1 MSIDR
6 GHGIATSSVLADS
19 YDLDGII
26 AKYEQFADTYLGHK
40 AVEPTTDDDGDA
52 LIVGALYFNTV
63 DNELRVY
70 DGTDWQAVYAG
81 ALKVNNFT
89 GDGTTVAFTMSTAP
103 NNENSTQV
111 YIDGVYQQKDTYTTV
126 GAVLTFS
133 EAPPTSA
140 GIEVMIISSFE
151 VSTADAQNVTYNQ
164 GGTGA
169 SSRTVENKLQESVSV
184 KDFGAVGD
192 GVTDDTAAIQAA
204 LDTGATVY
212 IPDGNYLCSN
222 LSITTNQ
229 QALSTVYATLTKNAN
244 GPLLSVTAD
253 DVTIQN
259 VRFYGVGTTYTG
271 DNISATGERFT
282 LDMCGSRDA
291 AGRALK
297 STGNRLVVTG
307 TNDLFHTLDATA
319 TGYDIEV
326 GVSGTATLYHHLN
339 DVYSS
344 QSTGG
349 ILLIDTGSASIIGG
363 QFGKLSITSGTSPA
377 GVNGGKTI
385 GARIL
390 GAVSVS
396 LSSAM
401 FVANQFGASANITF
415 ESGTSQCSLD
425 ISNSVS
431 GVIVNNGNANNTIVR
446 ESSTGSRNI
455 IKYGDDTSNATLTIT
470 PDSGGEI
477 EVAGN
482 FFIPNNKA
490 IKGYKNDGTT
500 ALTLLS
506 ISSGNDIRLGANSGA
521 SDYTSVV
528 SGGGGVYFSVSGSSI
543 VQVAS
548 GSMRPQVDG
557 ATNLGTSSQRWATV
571 YATTGTINT
580 SDANEKQQ
588 VEDLSDAENT
598 VASAL
603 KGMIK
608 KFKFNDAVEAKGAGA
623 RIHVGII
630 AQDVQQAFVDAGL
643 NPNDYGVFCSDTW
656 WVDSEGTIYDEAEEG
671 RTEKTRLGVRYEE
684 LFAFIISAL

>member
-271 DNISATGERFT
+271 DNISATGDRFT

>member
-1 MSIDR
+1 
-6 GHGIATSSVLADS
+6 
-19 YDLDGII
+19 
-26 AKYEQFADTYLGHK
+26 
-40 AVEPTTDDDGDA
+40 
-52 LIVGALYFNTV
+52 
-63 DNELRVY
+63 
-70 DGTDWQAVYAG
+70 
-81 ALKVNNFT
+81 
-89 GDGTTVAFTMSTAP
+89 
-103 NNENSTQV
+103 
-111 YIDGVYQQKDTYTTV
+111 
-126 GAVLTFS
+126 
-133 EAPPTSA
+133 
-140 GIEVMIISSFE
+140 
-151 VSTADAQNVTYNQ
+151 
-164 GGTGA
+164 
-169 SSRTVENKLQESVSV
+169 
-184 KDFGAVGD
+184 
-192 GVTDDTAAIQAA
+192 
-204 LDTGATVY
+204 
-212 IPDGNYLCSN
+212 
-222 LSITTNQ
+222 
-229 QALSTVYATLTKNAN
+229 
-244 GPLLSVTAD
+244 
-253 DVTIQN
+253 
-259 VRFYGVGTTYTG
+259 
-271 DNISATGERFT
+271 
-282 LDMCGSRDA
+282 
-291 AGRALK
+291 
-297 STGNRLVVTG
+297 LVVTG

-326 GVSGTATLYHHLN
+326 GVSGTATIYHHLN
-339 DVYSS
+339 DVYSA

-363 QFGKLSITSGTSPA
+363 QFGKLSITSGTKPA

-425 ISNSVS
+425 ISNSVN

-455 IKYGDDTSNATLTIT
+455 IKYGDDTSNATLTIS
-470 PDSGGEI
+470 PDSGGNI

-482 FFIPNNKA
+482 FFIPNNRA

-500 ALTLLS
+500 ELTLLS
-506 ISSGNDIRLGANSGA
+506 ISSGNDIFLGANSGA
-521 SDYTSVV
+521 NDFTSVV
-528 SGGGGVYFSVSGSSI
+528 SGGGGVYFIVSGSSI
-543 VQVAS
+543 VQVTS
-548 GSMRPQVDG
+548 GDMRPYVDG
-557 ATNLGTSSQRWATV
+557 ATNLGTASKRWATV

-588 VEDLSDAENT
+588 VEDLSVAENT